1 MESIMHLISNYW
13 GVVTSI
19 IAVASAWAAVTP
31 SVVDNKIV
39 AIINKFADWAAL
51 NIWKAKELRPE
62 EDE

>member
-1 MESIMHLISNYW
+1 MESIMNLISNYW

-51 NIWKAKELRPE
+51 NVWKAKELRPE

>member
-1 MESIMHLISNYW
+1 MESIMNLISNYW

-39 AIINKFADWAAL
+39 ATASGVWKILNKVLPGAG
-51 NIWKAKELRPE
+51 PGG
-62 EDE
+62 